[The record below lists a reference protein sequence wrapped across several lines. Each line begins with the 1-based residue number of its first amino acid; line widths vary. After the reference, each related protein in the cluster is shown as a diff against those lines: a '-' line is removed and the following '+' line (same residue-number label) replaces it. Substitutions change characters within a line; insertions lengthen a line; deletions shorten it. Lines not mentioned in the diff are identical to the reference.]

1 LSEAISILETL
12 RPEQG
17 FLTHIS
23 HQMGCYEEVQK
34 ELPSF
39 IKQAYDGLK
48 VEI

>member
-1 LSEAISILETL
+1 LSEAISILEKL
-12 RPEQG
+12 KPEQG

-23 HQMGCYEEVQK
+23 HQMGCYEDVQK

-48 VEI
+48 IEI